1 MFLSSCHRDLGAPN
15 EFQKGTRLVLSHGTP
30 RSSRVV
36 KGLSDLLSSLGGEP
50 VLFIEV
56 QQASQTSILVDRA
69 YWGSI

>member
-1 MFLSSCHRDLGAPN
+1 M
-15 EFQKGTRLVLSHGTP
+15 LSHGTP
-30 RSSRVV
+30 RSSQVV

-56 QQASQTSILVDRA
+56 QQASQTSIHVDRA